1 MHGESGGGQETKE
14 AKMTQEEES
23 DARGGIYSHSRSDVS
38 RKAELSHPMW
48 ERGGGSQKDRM
59 HRGGVSAS
67 GL

>member
-1 MHGESGGGQETKE
+1 
-14 AKMTQEEES
+14 MTQEEES

-48 ERGGGSQKDRM
+48 ERGGDSREDWM